1 MALEAIAGD
10 VVEDCAA
17 EAPRL
22 EFAAEIGDEEGLD
35 AGHDLGPGVGLPFE
49 AFLNPVEL
57 RLAHRI
63 VDGLAPGDPQ
73 EEIHAWH
80 LAATHLFAAE
90 RVGKARQPGLPLRP
104 QQIEMGLAVRIMTL
118 CDRKSAALDRH
129 RAFRQKAAEKAEKA
143 AEEDEDMGKTVN
155 NVAQARHAAR
165 AAFLVTPETL
175 SPEEWTRQVRPQQR
189 RLLAGEPEP
198 AGYPEARELLWRER
212 CAYAVNQAL
221 ARGESEGSLRAPYPT
236 DEEVATRADADRR
249 ARQPA
254 AETSASEPPALGAEP
269 PETGG
274 APPAGPPK
282 AERDP

>member
-1 MALEAIAGD
+1 
-10 VVEDCAA
+10 
-17 EAPRL
+17 
-22 EFAAEIGDEEGLD
+22 
-35 AGHDLGPGVGLPFE
+35 
-49 AFLNPVEL
+49 
-57 RLAHRI
+57 
-63 VDGLAPGDPQ
+63 
-73 EEIHAWH
+73 
-80 LAATHLFAAE
+80 
-90 RVGKARQPGLPLRP
+90 
-104 QQIEMGLAVRIMTL
+104 MGLAVRIMTL
-118 CDRKSAALDRH
+118 CDRKSAARDRH
-129 RAFRQKAAEKAEKA
+129 RALRRKAAEKAEKAAQQA

-249 ARQPA
+249 AKQPA
-254 AETSASEPPALGAEP
+254 AKGTANAAEDP
-269 PETGG
+269 PESEAGVPG
-274 APPAGPPK
+274 VPPAGPPK